1 MGISHDHGLELNNGY
16 VVIFSPFKL
25 FKNISKNI
33 MRGSLSF
40 KSHSQVNEYEVMT
53 LGQHD
58 PIFCK
63 LRILNLKC
71 N

>member
-53 LGQHD
+53 LG
-58 PIFCK
+58 
-63 LRILNLKC
+63 
-71 N
+71 